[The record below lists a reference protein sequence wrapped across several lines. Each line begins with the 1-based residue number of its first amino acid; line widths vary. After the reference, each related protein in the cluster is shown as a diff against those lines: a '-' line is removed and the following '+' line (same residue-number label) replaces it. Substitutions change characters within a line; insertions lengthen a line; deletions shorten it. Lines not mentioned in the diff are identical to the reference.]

1 MICNRL
7 IGLKCQASIVQSI
20 LSLSQSIV
28 TLFLYLSLSLTSQ
41 SICRRMC
48 RVWRIRTGR
57 NPAHPANLIERLL
70 ASRLQLLGRQSS
82 IIYMQF
88 LLICRQRRRLTALDL
103 LLTLPMAQTTI
114 IVLPSGMELIA
125 VIINLIDG
133 AYGWLI
139 LALIQGHCV

>member
-1 MICNRL
+1 
-7 IGLKCQASIVQSI
+7 
-20 LSLSQSIV
+20 
-28 TLFLYLSLSLTSQ
+28 
-41 SICRRMC
+41 MC

-57 NPAHPANLIERLL
+57 NPAHPANLTERLL